1 MQDHIARAMALKGS
15 IRAIACVTT
24 QLTNQI
30 CTMQETSPIA
40 TITLGR
46 ALAGTAL
53 LGSTLKQGQ
62 HIAVKFEGSGPLQKV
77 IAEADWNG
85 TLRGTVAQPQVDATS
100 VPDALGR
107 AGFLTVRK
115 DLGLREPYSGTIPL
129 YTSEI
134 AEDIAY
140 YLTDSEQVPSAVG
153 ITVRLDDSGMVSAAG
168 GFLIQSLPP
177 SDPAMVEQL
186 LNSINKLPP
195 LHELLTS
202 GTTPTEL
209 LERLL
214 SGIDHHLLE
223 QTPLSFGCSCSQTKA
238 EQAVCSLGVTELKT
252 IIAEEETTTI
262 TCEFC
267 KQRYT
272 FGKEAL
278 EEIISHTQA

>member
-46 ALAGTAL
+46 VLAGTAL
-53 LGSTLKQGQ
+53 LGSSLKQGQ

-186 LNSINKLPP
+186 LNSINQLPP

-223 QTPLSFGCSCSQTKA
+223 QTPLSFGCRCSQIKA

-252 IIAEEETTTI
+252 IIAEEESTTI